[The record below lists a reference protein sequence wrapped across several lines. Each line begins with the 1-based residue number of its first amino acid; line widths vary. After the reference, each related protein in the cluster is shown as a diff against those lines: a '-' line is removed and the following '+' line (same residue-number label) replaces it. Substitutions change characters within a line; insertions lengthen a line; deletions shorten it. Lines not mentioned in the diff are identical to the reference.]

1 MDKILLIDKPVGI
14 GSTDVVRIVKRSL
27 GIKKVGHCGTL
38 DPLAEGLLIVVTG
51 KACKIARF
59 IEDGIKEYIATI
71 TFGKSSLT
79 LDAEGPF
86 SDEQEVKKVST
97 EAIDKVLDSFVG
109 NISQTPPIY
118 SALKVDGKRLYEY
131 ARENKEVEIKSR
143 EVKIYELELINYDIN
158 TLTFRCV
165 CSKGTYI
172 RTLAQDIASKLD
184 NLGYVSYLKRTAIAE
199 LRVKDAN
206 SIEDIKNGNFQSI
219 NMYEALKNYKMI
231 EVSEAVAE
239 QVKQGKTESLK
250 YKGQYVIVDKY
261 KSVIAMCE
269 NNKILRG
276 LF

>member
-51 KACKIARF
+51 KCCKIARF
-59 IEDGIKEYIATI
+59 IEDGVKEYVATI

-86 SDEQEVKKVST
+86 SEEQEVKEVSS
-97 EAIDKVLDSFVG
+97 EVINKVLDSFVG
-109 NISQTPPIY
+109 IILQTPPIY

-143 EVKIYELELINYDIN
+143 EVEIGELELINYDIN

-172 RTLAQDIASKLD
+172 RTLAQDIATKLG
-184 NLGYVSYLKRTAIAE
+184 NLGYVSYLKRTRIAD
-199 LRVKDAN
+199 LRLSDAN
-206 SIEDIKNGNFQSI
+206 SIEDIKNGTYQSI
-219 NMYEALKNYKMI
+219 SMYEALKNYKMI
-231 EVSEAVAE
+231 EVSDEIAE
-239 QVKQGKTESLK
+239 RVKQGKTESLK
-250 YKGQYVIVDKY
+250 YKGQYVIINKD